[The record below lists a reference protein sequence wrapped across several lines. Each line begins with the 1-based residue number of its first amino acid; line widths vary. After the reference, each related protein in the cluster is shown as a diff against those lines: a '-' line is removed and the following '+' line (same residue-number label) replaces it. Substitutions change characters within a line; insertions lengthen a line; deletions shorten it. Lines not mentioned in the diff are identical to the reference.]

1 MGIRRER
8 LRRKTA
14 SGTYDTIHLE
24 TSADIVLMSDGS
36 GLLEDEL
43 AKVKPIEKG
52 GTGSS
57 TADEALR
64 SLINGCETLDKAE
77 AGDWFF
83 VLDKDAQTVK
93 KISLEELKKFSGGS
107 GGSEEPEEPVT
118 NPNWPDKSQLTLGN
132 TITWAN
138 KEWIVVHVTSTEVY
152 LTLKHLDGRCTFF
165 SLQRTASTW
174 SNEHFT
180 NEQLQ
185 CLKRVV
191 ADTTNGK
198 VFVATRDQM
207 NGGFSYFNSNS
218 RRDINDVYWTST
230 GNNSDTEW
238 YVFIDGSFQNYY
250 DFIYDNSD
258 SYGFRPSVCVD
269 LTLYE

>member
-1 MGIRRER
+1 MGIRKER

-24 TSADIVLMSDGS
+24 TSADIVLLSDGS

-43 AKVKPIEKG
+43 TKVKPIEKG

-93 KISLEELKKFSGGS
+93 KISLEELQKFSGGS
-107 GGSEEPEEPVT
+107 GGPVT

-132 TITWAN
+132 TISWAGHD
-138 KEWIVVHVTSTEVY
+138 WIVSHMTADTCY
-152 LTLKHLDGRCTFF
+152 LTLKGLSGNSKWDDLQINCMYFED
-165 SLQRTASTW
+165 SL
-174 SNEHFT
+174 NEA
-180 NEQLQ
+180 QKK
-185 CLKRVV
+185 CLKRVT
-191 ADTTNGK
+191 AGNTSGI
-198 VFVATRDQM
+198 VFVATREQM
-207 NGGFSYFNSNS
+207 NGGFRYFNSNS
-218 RRDINDVYWTST
+218 RRDINEFYWTST
-230 GNNSDTEW
+230 EYSSSGAYFVIPGGSLFGGDD
-238 YVFIDGSFQNYY
+238 VFK
-250 DFIYDNSD
+250 SD